1 MLFVATA
8 FVLESDALKA
18 VAVIL
23 IGCSALVLA
32 ALGKPKQTPVD
43 LTDRLLHLLPTRLW
57 QAAMALI
64 GVVIITVGAFE
75 LG

>member
-8 FVLESDALKA
+8 FVLESDVLKA

-43 LTDRLLHLLPTRLW
+43 LTDRLYIFFQLACGEP
-57 QAAMALI
+57 Q
-64 GVVIITVGAFE
+64 
-75 LG
+75 